1 MICAHRSRERGTT
14 AILLTCSS
22 LTVQKDTHVNCRE
35 EEERCRHRRFGS
47 RLMRQCRA
55 HMTCVFLNEQ
65 IVSKLSW
72 KERTVTRTMVL
83 VLKQGRLRTHM
94 SYVSGFGVQ
103 AEQSPWILIKAFL
116 VKEETDW
123 MQKEGIQLPKRS
135 FYRRAKKTAA
145 HVIEHRHRHLSDCS
159 APPRATA
166 PSYP

>member
-1 MICAHRSRERGTT
+1 MEEATDSDYKE
-14 AILLTCSS
+14 
-22 LTVQKDTHVNCRE
+22 E
-35 EEERCRHRRFGS
+35 EEERCLHSEFGS
-47 RLMRQCRA
+47 RSMRQRSA
-55 HMTCVFLNEQ
+55 NMICVSVLLDEQ

-145 HVIEHRHRHLSDCS
+145 HVIEHRHRHLSHCS